1 MNLENPFRVPEA
13 QKPERSKIEEKEY
26 QNRMNLGPRWNKRKI
41 TTEVLQERGIKL
53 DLGDIEE
60 YSKQRE
66 RHQMMKSSE
75 APGLAEEVF
84 LEGIDTGGMTKEGR
98 NKPYSWLSHTV
109 VAYPSHPH
117 DDVLRG
123 TDAVLMFIDEENERL
138 AHPVAVDITTNRMG
152 YDKKFSMDLNRIR
165 GRGLS
170 KIYWA
175 ETAAGKGEYFDN
187 PEGKMEALNLSV
199 YIPKE
204 AVNKFMNP
212 NVSNEEADQLMA
224 KLGPF
229 VRRQMQAELEA
240 QAMRL
245 LGLNPR
251 EARRLS
257 QKGLLTMLE
266 APMSGEYPAGFESAK
281 RLLVGVLPIVWNAVD
296 ELGGLVSQREQLLP
310 EAIQERPPLRTDAK
324 EKRVASISNIRH

>member
-1 MNLENPFRVPEA
+1 
-13 QKPERSKIEEKEY
+13 
-26 QNRMNLGPRWNKRKI
+26 
-41 TTEVLQERGIKL
+41 
-53 DLGDIEE
+53 
-60 YSKQRE
+60 
-66 RHQMMKSSE
+66 
-75 APGLAEEVF
+75 
-84 LEGIDTGGMTKEGR
+84 
-98 NKPYSWLSHTV
+98 
-109 VAYPSHPH
+109 
-117 DDVLRG
+117 
-123 TDAVLMFIDEENERL
+123 
-138 AHPVAVDITTNRMG
+138 
-152 YDKKFSMDLNRIR
+152 
-165 GRGLS
+165 
-170 KIYWA
+170 
-175 ETAAGKGEYFDN
+175 
-187 PEGKMEALNLSV
+187 V